1 MNASKLFTSA
11 PAVREPFLSPTN
23 QAVLGNRFYEYN
35 PVFDEQTYV
44 QKLSAS
50 FNAAGVTGLGF
61 IV

>member
-1 MNASKLFTSA
+1 
-11 PAVREPFLSPTN
+11 VSPTN

-44 QKLSAS
+44 SKLSAS